1 MKRNIIRIIFII
13 SIVYITG
20 CSRDD
25 VTINTPVAGVTSEGA
40 YILSEGGFSAGS
52 SKLSFF
58 NSITGNFSLSIF
70 NPGSLGLFT
79 DGMILESNN
88 LYITE
93 QGNFG
98 VSGKIYKTDTN
109 GTVIVSNNAGINPYS
124 LTAANGKLYV
134 TNGPANNVSVIDQN
148 SLTTNSTISVGVN
161 PQEIQAIG
169 SKVFVCNTSEFM
181 GATDSTV
188 SVIDANSDIV
198 TAVIKVRQTPSSL
211 AVSNDMKLLVGCPG
225 VPASGII
232 YKIDPSSYA
241 ILDSFVI
248 DNGFASGFGKDIA
261 VDRSSDNIYFI
272 SNLNNIV
279 RLNLITK
286 EASVFIYN
294 TNTATDYF
302 YGYNY
307 DSKNVRHYI
316 TDANDFVSNG
326 SLLVYDGNATLLN
339 TFTTGIAPRRIVI
352 KN

>member
-1 MKRNIIRIIFII
+1 MKRNILSILFII
-13 SIVYITG
+13 NLVYLSG

-25 VTINTPVAGVTSEGA
+25 VIINTPVAGVTSEGA

-52 SKLSFF
+52 SRLSFF
-58 NSITGNFSLSIF
+58 NSITGSFSLSIF
-70 NPGSLGLFT
+70 NPGSLGLYP
-79 DGMILESNN
+79 DGMILENSN

-109 GTVIVSNNAGINPYS
+109 GTVIVSNNAGTNPYS

-134 TNGPANNVSVIDQN
+134 TNGPANNVSVVDQN
-148 SLTTNSTISVGVN
+148 SLTTSSTISVGVN
-161 PQEIQAIG
+161 PQEILAIG
-169 SKVFVCNTSEFM
+169 NKVFVCNTSEFM

-198 TAVIKVRQTPSSL
+198 AAVIKVRQTPSSL
-211 AVSNDMKLLVGCPG
+211 AVTNDMKLLVGCPG
-225 VPASGII
+225 APASGII
-232 YKIDPSSYA
+232 YKIDPSNYA

-248 DNGFASGFGKDIA
+248 NNGFASGFGKDIA

-286 EASVFIYN
+286 ESTVFIYN
-294 TNTATDYF
+294 TNTADYF

-316 TDANDFVSNG
+316 TDAKDFVSNG
-326 SLLVYDGNATLLN
+326 SLSVYDGNATLLN
-339 TFTTGIAPRRIVI
+339 TFATGIAPRRIVI
-352 KN
+352 KNN